1 MENLSAEDQEMIREF
16 LVECDEN
23 LSRLD
28 QDLVELEKK
37 PRDKDLLSSIFR
49 TIHTIKGA
57 CGFLAFTTLEKI
69 THQAETLLSQL
80 RDGKRELNPALVSLI
95 LETVDATRKVLAAIE
110 EDGKEGPARF
120 ENLTERLRTAA
131 QLPGNTE
138 PQPAPAPP
146 APVVASVAALQPIA
160 APPVVKEAP
169 PPVGI
174 QEPEKPVIEDRRQ
187 GEDRRQDE
195 DRRQEED
202 PRKDL
207 EKKDED
213 VARHSAAAD
222 ANIRVGVG
230 LLDKLMDLV
239 GELVLTRNQ
248 ILQFNTEREDVALN
262 ATSQRLNLITTELQE
277 GVMKTRMQPI
287 GVVWNKLPR
296 VVRDMAIS
304 LGKQIQLEMDGAD
317 TELDRTIIE
326 AIKDP
331 LMHLIRNSCDHGIE
345 MPDVRVRNGK
355 PAEGRLTL
363 RAFHEGGQVNIEII
377 DDGAGIDAVRVKQ
390 KAIEKGL
397 LRPEQAE
404 KLSDRETYNLILLP
418 GFSTAAAV
426 TKISGR
432 GVGMDVVKS
441 HIEKIGGVVDLFSR
455 PGEGATV
462 KIRIPLTLAIIPG
475 LVITSGGERFVI
487 PQVSLLELIRIEADA
502 REKHIEYVH
511 GTPVYRRRGSLLP
524 IAYLNQVL
532 NLQDSGGDEA
542 ISIVVL
548 QVEDRQFGLVVDGI
562 NDTQEIVVKPLGKQL
577 KGLTL
582 YAGATIMG
590 DGRVALILDVQ
601 GIGKRSGVF
610 DESREPA
617 RAAVK
622 QKSQSEREQQRLL
635 LFRAG
640 SFDRLAIPLSLV
652 ARLEE
657 FPRSAIEHAAGGQVV
672 QYRNRIL
679 PLVSLAG
686 VIEGGCGGE
695 SELAD
700 PVQVVVFNDGDRSI
714 GMVVDQIVDVVEEAV
729 KVRKKSGRPGL
740 LGSAV
745 VGKQVTDFLDLN
757 AVIRASAGNWEEGAE
772 KKEAGKIVLVADSSN
787 FSRSM
792 IRGGLEM
799 AGYAVLEAANLDDAV
814 RKLEQQ
820 PIDVVAAALDLAPKG
835 GSALLAAMRRSSD
848 WRGIPVLALSDST
861 DPSRASAARKAGFK
875 DCVAKLDHELVV
887 EAVTQLV
894 APPASF
900 DDELAYLA
908 QEMTNGD

>member
-1 MENLSAEDQEMIREF
+1 MENMSAEDQEMIREF
-16 LVECDEN
+16 LVESDEN

-28 QDLVELEKK
+28 QDLVELEKR

-95 LETVDATRKVLAAIE
+95 LETVDATRKVLASIE
-110 EDGKEGPARF
+110 ADGKEGPARF
-120 ENLTERLRTAA
+120 TDLTERLRAAA
-131 QLPGNTE
+131 QLPSGAE
-138 PQPAPAPP
+138 PQPAPVPAPP
-146 APVVASVAALQPIA
+146 APAVVPAPVAT
-160 APPVVKEAP
+160 APEAP
-169 PPVGI
+169 PSPVVDVAPAVVEAR
-174 QEPEKPVIEDRRQ
+174 QPEPVVVEDRRQ

-195 DRRQEED
+195 DRR
-202 PRKDL
+202 KDAD
-207 EKKDED
+207 KKDED
-213 VARHSAAAD
+213 GTRHSAAAD

-304 LGKQIQLEMDGAD
+304 LGKQIQLDMDGAE

-345 MPDVRVRNGK
+345 MPDVRVKAGK
-355 PAEGRLTL
+355 AAEGRLTL

-397 LRPEQAE
+397 LRPEQVD
-404 KLSDRETYNLILLP
+404 KLSDREAYNLIFLP
-418 GFSTAAAV
+418 GFSTAQTV
-426 TKISGR
+426 TNISGR

-441 HIEKIGGVVDLFSR
+441 HIEKIGGIVDLFSR
-455 PGEGATV
+455 PGEGTTV

-487 PQVSLLELIRIEADA
+487 PQVSLLELIRIEADSA
-502 REKHIEYVH
+502 QKHIEHVH

-532 NLQDSGGDEA
+532 GMRAANEDEA
-542 ISIVVL
+542 VSMVVL

-562 NDTQEIVVKPLGKQL
+562 NDTQEIVVKPLSKQL

-590 DGRVALILDVQ
+590 DGHVALILDVQ
-601 GIGKRSGVF
+601 GIGKSSGVF

-617 RAAVK
+617 RVTEK
-622 QKSQSEREQQRLL
+622 QKAKSESERQRLL

-640 SFDRLAIPLSLV
+640 SFERLAIPLSLV

-657 FPRSAIEHAAGGQVV
+657 FPRSAIEHAGGGQVV
-672 QYRNRIL
+672 QYRDRIL
-679 PLVSLAG
+679 PLVSLQE
-686 VIEGGCGGE
+686 VLESCMSSE

-714 GMVVDQIVDVVEEAV
+714 GMVVDQIVDVVEEAA
-729 KVRKKSGRPGL
+729 KVRRKTDRKGL

-757 AVIRASAGNWEEGAE
+757 AVIRASAGNWEQGVDG
-772 KKEAGKIVLVADSSN
+772 EAAGRSILVADGSA
-787 FSRSM
+787 FSRGM

-799 AGYAVLEAANLDDAV
+799 SGLVVLEAASLDEAV

-820 PIDVVAAALDLAPKG
+820 PIDVVVAALDLPPKG
-835 GSALLAAMRRSSD
+835 GAALLTALRRRPE
-848 WRGIPVLALSDST
+848 WQGIPALALADSAE
-861 DPSRASAARKAGFK
+861 PSRVSAARKAGFK
-875 DCVAKLDHELVV
+875 DCLAKLDHELVA
-887 EAVTQLV
+887 EAVSQLI
-894 APPASF
+894 APKDSLEA
-900 DDELAYLA
+900 ELAYLG
-908 QEMTNGD
+908 QETSNGD

>member
-28 QDLVELEKK
+28 QDLVELEKR

-95 LETVDATRKVLAAIE
+95 LETVDATRKVLASIE

-120 ENLTERLRTAA
+120 EDLTERLRAAA
-131 QLPGNTE
+131 QLPSNTE
-138 PQPAPAPP
+138 PQPAPASHAP
-146 APVVASVAALQPIA
+146 AAVLVAV
-160 APPVVKEAP
+160 AP
-169 PPVGI
+169 PPVAKEAPAPVELE
-174 QEPEKPVIEDRRQ
+174 QPQKPIVEERRQ
-187 GEDRRQDE
+187 GEDRRRGE

-202 PRKDL
+202 RRKDP

-222 ANIRVGVG
+222 ANIRVDVG

-262 ATSQRLNLITTELQE
+262 TTSQRLNLITTELQE

-304 LGKQIQLEMDGAD
+304 LGKQIQLEMDGAE

-377 DDGAGIDAVRVKQ
+377 DDGAGIDAERVKQ
-390 KAIEKGL
+390 KAVEKGL

-404 KLSDRETYNLILLP
+404 KLSDREAHNLIFLP
-418 GFSTAAAV
+418 GFSTAVAV
-426 TKISGR
+426 TNISGR

-462 KIRIPLTLAIIPG
+462 KIKIPLTLAIIPG

-502 REKHIEYVH
+502 REKNIEFVH
-511 GTPVYRRRGSLLP
+511 GTPVFRRRGSLLP

-542 ISIVVL
+542 ISMVVL

-577 KGLTL
+577 KGLPL

-617 RAAVK
+617 RAAVCK
-622 QKSQSEREQQRLL
+622 QKSQSESERQRLL
-635 LFRAG
+635 LFKAG

-672 QYRNRIL
+672 QYRNLIL
-679 PLVSLAG
+679 PLVPLTG
-686 VIEGGCGGE
+686 VLEDGCSGH
-695 SELAD
+695 SELED
-700 PVQVVVFNDGDRSI
+700 PVQVVVFNDGDRCI
-714 GMVVDQIVDVVEEAV
+714 GMVVDQIIDVVEEAV

-745 VGKQVTDFLDLN
+745 VGKLVTDFLDLN

-772 KKEAGKIVLVADSSN
+772 KKEAGAVVLVADSSN
-787 FSRSM
+787 LSRGM
-792 IRGGLEM
+792 IRGSLEM
-799 AGYAVLEAANLDDAV
+799 AGFAVLEAANLDDAV
-814 RKLEQQ
+814 HKLEQQ
-820 PIDVVAAALDLAPKG
+820 PIDVVVTALDLVPKG
-835 GSALLAAMRRSSD
+835 GRALLAALRRRSE
-848 WRGIPVLALSDST
+848 WHGIPVLALSDST
-861 DPSRASAARKAGFK
+861 DPSHASAARKAGFK
-875 DCVAKLDHELVV
+875 DCVAKLDHGMLV
-887 EAVTQLV
+887 EAVTQLI

-908 QEMTNGD
+908 PEMTNGD